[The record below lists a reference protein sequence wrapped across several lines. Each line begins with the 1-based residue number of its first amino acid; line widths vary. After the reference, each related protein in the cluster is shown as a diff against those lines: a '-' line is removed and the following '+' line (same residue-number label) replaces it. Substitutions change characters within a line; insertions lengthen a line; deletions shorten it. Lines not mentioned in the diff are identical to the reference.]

1 MSGRGQFSV
10 TSGLTPRGTRC
21 RRENVLVFMTRRHPF
36 AKSALTA
43 SVKERRMADLD
54 AAWTRLEN
62 AAKAAGDKRIVE
74 MFEAEPGR
82 LAALTLDVA
91 GLHIDLSKQ
100 AWDEAGLEAALDLA
114 HAADVEGA
122 WARMFGGE
130 AINSSEGRAVLH
142 TALRAKADADFKAG
156 GQPVMAEVEAVRARM
171 KAFVEAVRSGQIK
184 GATGKLF
191 KAILHIGIGGSDLG
205 PRLLWDA
212 LRPVKPSIDL
222 RFVANVDGAEFAL
235 TTADMDPETT
245 LVIVVSKTF
254 TTQETL
260 ANAGAARAWLAAAL
274 GETGANQHLA
284 AISTALDKTA
294 AFGVADDRVF
304 GFWDWVGGRYSLWSS
319 VSLSVAV
326 ACGWDAF
333 QGFLDGAAAMDEHFR
348 TASLEVNAPV
358 LIALAQIFNRNGL
371 DRRARSVVPY
381 SHRLRRLASFLQQL
395 EMESNGKSVG
405 PDGRP
410 VKRGTATVVFG
421 DEGTNVQHA
430 YFQCMHQGTDITPM
444 ELIGV
449 AKSDEG
455 PAGMHEKLLS
465 NLLAQAEAFM
475 VGRTTEDVV
484 AELKAK
490 GVSEAEIATL
500 APQRTFAGN
509 RPSTLVLLERLTPQT
524 FGALI
529 ALYEHKTFVEGV
541 IWGIN
546 SFDQWG
552 VELGKVMAGRILPEL
567 ESGATGS
574 HDPSTTALIERLK
587 V

>member
-1 MSGRGQFSV
+1 
-10 TSGLTPRGTRC
+10 
-21 RRENVLVFMTRRHPF
+21 
-36 AKSALTA
+36 
-43 SVKERRMADLD
+43 MADLD
-54 AAWTRLEN
+54 AAWTRLED
-62 AAKAAGDKRIVE
+62 AAKAAGEKRIVE
-74 MFEAEPGR
+74 FFEAEPRR
-82 LAALTLDVA
+82 LETLTLDVA

-122 WARMFGGE
+122 RAAMFGGE

-156 GQPVMAEVEAVRARM
+156 GVPVMAEVEAVRARM
-171 KAFVEAVRSGQIK
+171 KTFAEAVRSGEIK
-184 GATGKLF
+184 GATGKPF

-235 TTADMDPETT
+235 TTADMDPEET

-260 ANAGAARAWLAAAL
+260 ANAGAARAWLAEAL
-274 GETGANQHLA
+274 GETGANAHLA

-348 TASLEVNAPV
+348 TASLEANAPV

-405 PDGRP
+405 PDGKP

-475 VGRTTEDVV
+475 VGRTDRGRGRR
-484 AELKAK
+484 AS
-490 GVSEAEIATL
+490 G
-500 APQRTFAGN
+500 QG
-509 RPSTLVLLERLTPQT
+509 RLRSRDRHPGPAAHLRRQPALDPGADGPPDPQT

-567 ESGATGS
+567 ESSAAGS

-587 V
+587 K

>member
-1 MSGRGQFSV
+1 M
-10 TSGLTPRGTRC
+10 
-21 RRENVLVFMTRRHPF
+21 
-36 AKSALTA
+36 
-43 SVKERRMADLD
+43 KERRMADLD
-54 AAWTRLEN
+54 AAWTRLEA
-62 AAKAAGDKRIVE
+62 AAKAAGEKRIVE
-74 MFEAEPGR
+74 MFDAEPRR
-82 LAALTLDVA
+82 LETLTLDVA

-122 WARMFGGE
+122 RARMFGGE

-142 TALRAKADADFKAG
+142 TALRAPASADVKAG
-156 GQPVMAEVEAVRARM
+156 GAPVMAEVEAVRARM
-171 KAFVEAVRSGQIK
+171 KAFAEAVRSGEIK
-184 GATGKLF
+184 GATGKPF

-274 GETGANQHLA
+274 GEAGANQHLA

-326 ACGWDAF
+326 ACGWDVF
-333 QGFLDGAAAMDEHFR
+333 QGFLDGAAGMDEHFR
-348 TASLEVNAPV
+348 TALLEANAPV

-405 PDGRP
+405 PDGQP

-449 AKSDEG
+449 ARSDEG

-475 VGRTTEDVV
+475 VGRTTDDVV
-484 AELKAK
+484 AELTAK
-490 GVSEAEIATL
+490 GVSEAQIATL
-500 APQRTFAGN
+500 APQRAFAGN
-509 RPSTLVLLERLTPQT
+509 RPSTLVLMERLTPQT

-541 IWGIN
+541 IWGVN

-567 ESGATGS
+567 ESSAVGQ
-574 HDPSTTALIERLK
+574 HDPSTAALIERLK
-587 V
+587 A

>member
-1 MSGRGQFSV
+1 MS
-10 TSGLTPRGTRC
+10 
-21 RRENVLVFMTRRHPF
+21 
-36 AKSALTA
+36 
-43 SVKERRMADLD
+43 DLD
-54 AAWTRLEN
+54 AAWIRLET
-62 AAKAAGDKRIVE
+62 AAKAAGEKRIVE
-74 MFEAEPGR
+74 FFDSEPQR
-82 LAALTLDVA
+82 LETLTLDVA
-91 GLHIDLSKQ
+91 GLHLDLSKQ

-114 HAADVEGA
+114 HAAGVEA
-122 WARMFGGE
+122 ARARMLGGE

-142 TALRAKADADFKAG
+142 VALRAKADADIKAQG
-156 GQPVMAEVEAVRARM
+156 VPVMAEVEAVRSRM
-171 KAFVEAVRSGQIK
+171 KAFSEAVRSGAIK
-184 GATGKLF
+184 GATGKPF

-212 LRPVKPSIDL
+212 LRPVKPDIDL
-222 RFVANVDGAEFAL
+222 RFVANVDGAEFLL
-235 TTADMDPETT
+235 TTADLDPEET
-245 LVIVVSKTF
+245 LVVVVSKTF
-254 TTQETL
+254 TTQETMS
-260 ANAGAARAWLAAAL
+260 NAAAARAWLVAAL
-274 GETGANQHLA
+274 GEEGANAHLA
-284 AISTALDKTA
+284 AVSTALDKTS
-294 AFGVADDRVF
+294 AFGVADERVF
-304 GFWDWVGGRYSLWSS
+304 GFWDWVGGRYSLWSA

-326 ACGWDAF
+326 AAGWDVF
-333 QGFLDGAAAMDEHFR
+333 QGFLDGAAEMDAHF
-348 TASLEVNAPV
+348 AAAPLEKNAPV
-358 LIALAQIFNRNGL
+358 LVALAQIFNRNGL

-405 PDGRP
+405 PDGKP
-410 VKRGTATVVFG
+410 AARGTATVVFG

-444 ELIGV
+444 ELIGLSR
-449 AKSDEG
+449 SDEG

-484 AELKAK
+484 AELQAK

-509 RPSTLVLLERLTPQT
+509 RPSTLVLLDRLTPQT

-552 VELGKVMAGRILPEL
+552 VELGKVMANRILPEL
-567 ESGATGS
+567 EAGAVGE
-574 HDPSTTALIERLK
+574 HDPSTAALIERLK
-587 V
+587 K

>member
-1 MSGRGQFSV
+1 
-10 TSGLTPRGTRC
+10 
-21 RRENVLVFMTRRHPF
+21 
-36 AKSALTA
+36 
-43 SVKERRMADLD
+43 MADLD
-54 AAWTRLEN
+54 AAWTRLEA
-62 AAKAAGDKRIVE
+62 AAKAAGEKRIVE
-74 MFEAEPGR
+74 MFDAEPRR
-82 LAALTLDVA
+82 LEALTLDVA

-100 AWDEAGLEAALDLA
+100 SWDEAGLEAALDLA

-122 WARMFGGE
+122 RTRMFGGE

-142 TALRAKADADFKAG
+142 TALRAAAGADVTAQG
-156 GQPVMAEVEAVRARM
+156 VPVMADVEAVRVRM
-171 KAFVEAVRSGQIK
+171 KAFAEAVRSGAIK
-184 GATGKLF
+184 GATGKPF
-191 KAILHIGIGGSDLG
+191 KSILHIGIGGSDLG

-212 LRPVKPSIDL
+212 LRPVKPTIDL
-222 RFVANVDGAEFAL
+222 RFVANVDGAEFLL
-235 TTADMDPETT
+235 TTADLDPTET

-260 ANAGAARAWLAAAL
+260 SNATAARAWLAEAL
-274 GETGANQHLA
+274 GEAGANQHLA

-294 AFGVADDRVF
+294 AFGIADDRVF

-333 QGFLDGAAAMDEHFR
+333 QGFLDGAAEMDAHF
-348 TASLEVNAPV
+348 ASAPLDKNAPV
-358 LIALAQIFNRNGL
+358 LLALAQIFNRNGL

-410 VKRGTATVVFG
+410 VKHGTATVVFG

-444 ELIGV
+444 ELIGL
-449 AKSDEG
+449 AKSEEG

-475 VGRTTEDVV
+475 VGRTTEDVR
-484 AELKAK
+484 AELVAK

-509 RPSTLVLLERLTPQT
+509 RPSTLLLLERLTPQT

-567 ESGATGS
+567 ESGAAGS
-574 HDPSTTALIERLK
+574 HDPSTTALVERLR

>member
-1 MSGRGQFSV
+1 
-10 TSGLTPRGTRC
+10 
-21 RRENVLVFMTRRHPF
+21 
-36 AKSALTA
+36 
-43 SVKERRMADLD
+43 MADLD
-54 AAWTRLEN
+54 AAWTRLEA
-62 AAKAAGDKRIVE
+62 AAKAAGEKRIVE
-74 MFEAEPGR
+74 MFDAEPGR

-100 AWDEAGLEAALDLA
+100 SWDEAGVEAALDLA

-122 WARMFGGE
+122 RTRMFGG
-130 AINSSEGRAVLH
+130 ADITAQGVL
-142 TALRAKADADFKAG
+142 
-156 GQPVMAEVEAVRARM
+156 VMGDVEAVRVRM
-171 KAFVEAVRSGQIK
+171 KAFAEAVRSGAIK
-184 GATGKLF
+184 GATGKPF

-212 LRPVKPSIDL
+212 LRPVKPAIDL
-222 RFVANVDGAEFAL
+222 RFVANVDGAEFLL
-235 TTADMDPETT
+235 TTADLDPTET

-260 ANAGAARAWLAAAL
+260 SNATAARAWLVEAL
-274 GETGANQHLA
+274 GEAGANQHLA

-294 AFGVADDRVF
+294 AFGIADDRVF

-333 QGFLDGAAAMDEHFR
+333 QGFLDGAAEMDAHFAAAPLDR
-348 TASLEVNAPV
+348 NAPV
-358 LIALAQIFNRNGL
+358 LLALAQIFNRNGL

-405 PDGRP
+405 PDGQP
-410 VKRGTATVVFG
+410 VKHGTATVVFG

-444 ELIGV
+444 ELIGL

-475 VGRTTEDVV
+475 VGRTTEDVR
-484 AELKAK
+484 AELVAK

-509 RPSTLVLLERLTPQT
+509 RPSTLLLLERLTPRT

-567 ESGATGS
+567 ESGAAGS
-574 HDPSTTALIERLK
+574 HDPSTTALVERLRK
-587 V
+587 